1 MNWLL
6 YFFLILVAYLIGSI
20 PTSIWIGKIFFH
32 LDIRKHGS
40 GNAGAANSIRVLGWK
55 AGIPVL
61 LFDVFKG
68 WLAVMLAH
76 YSQLLPEPSASFMT
90 YQLFLG
96 TAAALGHIF
105 SVYAH
110 FRGGKGVAT
119 FLGVALAIAPYPTL
133 ISIGIFILVIFLS
146 NYVSLSSMSA
156 GVMFPVSVIFIF
168 KTPYLSL
175 RVFSILIALLLLY
188 THRSNIRRILHGKE
202 SKATDLLHKKNKK
215 TNQP

>member
-1 MNWLL
+1 MNWTL
-6 YFFLILVAYLIGSI
+6 YFSLILAAYLIGSI

-40 GNAGAANSIRVLGWK
+40 GNAGAANSIRILGWK

-61 LFDVFKG
+61 LFDIFKG

-76 YSQLLPEPSASFMT
+76 YSQLLPEPSESFMT

-105 SVYAH
+105 PVYAH

-133 ISIGIFILVIFLS
+133 LSIGVFILVLFLS

-156 GVMFPVSVIFIF
+156 GVMFPISVIFIF
-168 KTPYLSL
+168 RTTYVSL
-175 RVFSILIALLLLY
+175 IIFSILIALLLIY
-188 THRSNIRRILHGKE
+188 THRTNIKRILHGEE
-202 SKATDLLHKKNKK
+202 SKAIDLFHKK
-215 TNQP
+215 TN